1 MYSMSSPSLRGDAAD
16 SHASVLT
23 GCSTYLDSITVT
35 NNSRQESVERQPFS
49 VTFCHAHVHCLC
61 SCLAILKVC
70 ILLRHITYV
79 YWITVDSV
87 CHTSRWDK
95 GYETCQLDKLSH
107 TCLTKP
113 CKVFEYF
120 FEGERKGR
128 GRDNIVKL
136 DVIAEGKMNAVAF
149 WFDLHLDEEE
159 SLCSGKH
166 SPLHHSEVD
175 EAIWLQHVQTNV
187 TCAFCMYEARQVHA
201 WRLSGSVLVTA

>member
-1 MYSMSSPSLRGDAAD
+1 M
-16 SHASVLT
+16 H
-23 GCSTYLDSITVT
+23 
-35 NNSRQESVERQPFS
+35 N
-49 VTFCHAHVHCLC
+49 
-61 SCLAILKVC
+61 C
-70 ILLRHITYV
+70 ILDCYN
-79 YWITVDSV
+79 DFV

-95 GYETCQLDKLSH
+95 GYETCQLDALSH

-136 DVIAEGKMNAVAF
+136 DVIAEGAMNAVAF

-166 SPLHHSEVD
+166 KPPHHCEEH
-175 EAIWLQHVQTNV
+175 EAILAT
-187 TCAFCMYEARQVHA
+187 ACMNRC
-201 WRLSGSVLVTA
+201 